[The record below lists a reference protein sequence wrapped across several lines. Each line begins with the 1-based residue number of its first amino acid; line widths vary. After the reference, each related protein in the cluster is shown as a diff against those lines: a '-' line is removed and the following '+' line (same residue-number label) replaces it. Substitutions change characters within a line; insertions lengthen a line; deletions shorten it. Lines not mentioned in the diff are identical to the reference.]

1 MELSLRKRHR
11 RPRGD
16 VISPPQ
22 EEPTSS
28 SGRVTP
34 GFDPDTSGV
43 SALPETGT
51 EATQGVQAGPTE
63 GATLVLAAG
72 VSSKPTPGGGGG
84 GAGDTTLGSERKV
97 QSQHRRVK
105 KN

>member
-1 MELSLRKRHR
+1 MELSLRIRHHC
-11 RPRGD
+11 PRGD

-22 EEPTSS
+22 EEPTGG

-43 SALPETGT
+43 STPPETGT
-51 EATQGVQAGPTE
+51 EETQGVQTGPSE
-63 GATLVLAAG
+63 GTTLELAAG
-72 VSSKPTPGGGGG
+72 VSSKPTSDGGGGG
-84 GAGDTTLGSERKV
+84 TTLGSERKK

>member
-1 MELSLRKRHR
+1 M
-11 RPRGD
+11 
-16 VISPPQ
+16 
-22 EEPTSS
+22 
-28 SGRVTP
+28 P

-51 EATQGVQAGPTE
+51 EETQGVQAGPTE
-63 GATLVLAAG
+63 GTTLELTAG
-72 VSSKPTPGGGGG
+72 VLSKPTSGGGGG
-84 GAGDTTLGSERKV
+84 ITSGSERKV